1 MFQRK
6 SILGANV
13 APLQE
18 YDTIVDYCAC
28 MVSIILATHK
38 VDASNVNIQW
48 SAGQLSIL
56 LNSQS
61 PFSRSPNFYIDSIA
75 LMHGFL
81 LFRRDL
87 MRRCITIIEIY
98 QEDKVIPVFHH
109 LKYSR
114 MSLEIKFSAYLTPP
128 VSEADLLSTI
138 ISSRNDL
145 LRRSKYEVSPCSSPS
160 LVFGVIQLSLLQ
172 SRTAVDAGTNTVDR
186 TSANLRKSPS
196 KTLPRM

>member
-1 MFQRK
+1 MH
-6 SILGANV
+6 GVNN
-13 APLQE
+13 
-18 YDTIVDYCAC
+18 
-28 MVSIILATHK
+28 LATHK
-38 VDASNVNIQW
+38 VDASNVNIQR

-75 LMHGFL
+75 LMHCFL

-87 MRRCITIIEIY
+87 MRRGITIIEIY
-98 QEDKVIPVFHH
+98 QEDKVFPVFHH

-114 MSLEIKFSAYLTPP
+114 MSLEIKFSAYFTPP

-145 LRRSKYEVSPCSSPS
+145 LRRSKYEVSPYSSP
-160 LVFGVIQLSLLQ
+160 
-172 SRTAVDAGTNTVDR
+172 
-186 TSANLRKSPS
+186 
-196 KTLPRM
+196 